1 MQTILAA
8 TLVVRVMGLA
18 TFTDQVPNDCGVHV
32 IVPRVQ
38 YHQHGPKK
46 AGATPKK
53 AGATPKKA
61 GATPQVEDHKAL
73 LVVPEQYYDSSSTWK
88 MAPIPAF
95 KAYRYVELDGD
106 QVRFIT
112 NGTNDAPS
120 LEGLKL
126 PSLQGCC
133 AASGVKKK
141 LRSTY
146 QAPYTGAAAV
156 VDLSAG
162 KISACAAAAKG
173 EAGYR
178 YDTEIFFHHEGTAT
192 ISGDTMKTK
201 KEIRLKNLTG
211 SKPAVVYLVNL
222 PTCFLN
228 NNCKPKP
235 ATAPDGLSHVHAYYA
250 MLQGDTSVCEASLRN
265 CPAAEPGRCVT
276 PPIAATVPQAMS
288 FECSNTKYP

>member
-32 IVPRVQ
+32 IVPRVES
-38 YHQHGPKK
+38 HQHGKQK
-46 AGATPKK
+46 AGAPH
-53 AGATPKKA
+53 
-61 GATPQVEDHKAL
+61 VEEHKAM
-73 LVVPEQYYDSSSTWK
+73 LVVPEQYYDTSSTWK

-95 KAYRYVELDGD
+95 KSYRYVELDGD
-106 QVRFIT
+106 QVRLLT
-112 NGTNDAPS
+112 NGTNQAAS

-133 AASGVKKK
+133 AAAGKKK
-141 LRSTY
+141 TLHSNF

-156 VDLSAG
+156 MDLSAG
-162 KISACAAAAKG
+162 RISACAAAAKG
-173 EAGYR
+173 DAGYR
-178 YDTEIFFHHEGTAT
+178 YDTEIFFQHEGMAT

-201 KEIRLKNLTG
+201 KEIRLKNLSG
-211 SKPAVVYLVNL
+211 GKPAVVYLVNF
-222 PTCFLN
+222 PTCFLTN
-228 NNCKPKP
+228 DCKPKP
-235 ATAPDGLSHVHAYYA
+235 ASAPDGLSHVQAYYA
-250 MLQGDTSVCEASLRN
+250 MLQGDTSKCQASLRN